1 MQAIKINFAI
11 TMYKKNHKILRFNPN
26 NTKIKLL
33 QLSNVR
39 GPENLARA
47 GVGLCVEA
55 LNFPDSFVTFLIKE
69 KSKTKN
75 KF

>member
-1 MQAIKINFAI
+1 MNF
-11 TMYKKNHKILRFNPN
+11 KNHKILITNPN
-26 NTKIKLL
+26 KIKIKLL
-33 QLSNVR
+33 QLPNVR

-47 GVGLCVEA
+47 GVGLCAEA
-55 LNFPDSFVTFLIKE
+55 LNFPDSFITFLIKE